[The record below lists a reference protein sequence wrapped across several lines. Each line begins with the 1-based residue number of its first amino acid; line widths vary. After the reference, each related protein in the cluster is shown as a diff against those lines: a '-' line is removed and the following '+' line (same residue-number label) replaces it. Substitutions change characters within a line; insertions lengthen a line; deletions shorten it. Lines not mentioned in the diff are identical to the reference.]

1 MAMDGLTAEPDIR
14 VAHGLDEG
22 DVQPESYRG
31 GSARIIKEV
40 LVGKDGSRDNYRL
53 NVSEDKGKIDRPR
66 HRHNFDQLR
75 LVLRGAMNYGPD
87 CWIRE
92 GEIGYFPEGTPYGPE
107 ANEDADRFGI
117 TIQFGGPSGWG
128 FMSGRQ
134 MEVGQRALKA
144 LGKFEG
150 GIFKRTGDL
159 AEGERRNQD
168 AHEAIWEYLN
178 KRKIEYPK
186 PRYDEPILMR
196 PANFPWIAD
205 PQQKGVSTKLLG
217 IFNERRT
224 EISLIKVEAGAT
236 CDFGTY
242 PALRLYSV
250 LAGKGAVNGEA
261 IRYLTSFEVKPGAPA
276 SVTATETLEI
286 MLLGF
291 PIFTDQSA

>member
-1 MAMDGLTAEPDIR
+1 MDTMMPEPGVR

-22 DVQPESYRG
+22 DVQPEGYRG
-31 GSARIIKEV
+31 GTARIIKEV
-40 LVGKDGSRDNYRL
+40 LVGKDGARDNYRL
-53 NVSEDKGKIDRPR
+53 NVSEDMGKISRPR

-92 GEIGYFPEGTPYGPE
+92 GEVGYFPEGTPYGPE
-107 ANEDADRFGI
+107 ENEDADRFGI

-128 FMSGRQ
+128 FLSGRQ
-134 MEVGQRALKA
+134 MDVGQKA
-144 LGKFEG
+144 LGAIGKFEG
-150 GIFKRTGDL
+150 GIFKRIGQLKD
-159 AEGERRNQD
+159 GERRNQD

-196 PANFPWIAD
+196 PANFPWVAH
-205 PQQKGVSTKLLG
+205 PVQNGVWTKLLG

-224 EISLIKVEAGAT
+224 EISLLKVEAGAA
-236 CDFGTY
+236 CDLASY

-250 LAGKGAVNGEA
+250 LGGTGAVNGKDL
-261 IRYLTSFEVKPGAPA
+261 RYLTCFEVKANVPA
-276 SVTATETLEI
+276 RITAVTTLEI

-291 PIFTDQSA
+291 PIFSDSVA